1 MASVPNKKG
10 SNSNSIS
17 NTEGKNILGNA
28 ILEQVLTESE
38 ITDIKTNL
46 IDTTI
51 NGTETEDI
59 EIIDSI
65 IENSFIEGTPIG
77 NISASTG
84 NFTTLKTSGVVN
96 ISNTT
101 VSSNYNNGALVVAG
115 GIGVAGTSRFKGNLY
130 ADKFIG
136 CGRHIHNILG
146 ENVLGNVTAEP
157 NYLIIKVNQHCV
169 NPPNISTGINAVGI
183 GNSHYVKGTFSIIS
197 GGLRSN
203 LDGKLSSINGGYENK
218 IYKLGNSSVISGGYQ
233 NIITKGNSSI
243 IGEMALAQ

>member
-1 MASVPNKKG
+1 
-10 SNSNSIS
+10 
-17 NTEGKNILGNA
+17 
-28 ILEQVLTESE
+28 ES
-38 ITDIKTNL
+38 
-46 IDTTI
+46 TI
-51 NGTETEDI
+51 Q
-59 EIIDSI
+59 
-65 IENSFIEGTPIG
+65 NSFINGTPIG
-77 NISASTG
+77 NASASTG
-84 NFTTLKTSGVVN
+84 NFTTLDTSGIVN

-101 VSSNYNNGALVVAG
+101 VSSNFNSGALVVAG

-169 NPPNISTGINAVGI
+169 NPPNIATGINAVGI
-183 GNSHYVKGTFSIIS
+183 GNSHFVKGTFSIIS

-218 IYKLGNSSVISGGYQ
+218 IFKLGNASVISGGYQ

-243 IGEMALAQ
+243 IGGS